1 MVTTRLVQRM
11 KQGDASMDNVL
22 KLRLIDG
29 KKTETLSNRSNEAL
43 MLLCAEDDLQA
54 FTRLV
59 SRNEVPVRRFC
70 FGMLGNWAS
79 AEEAAQDTFL
89 KLWMSRKR
97 YRHSD
102 KFRAYL
108 FTIARNRCISLIR
121 RRRVLSFVGLSSA
134 SSVAAETRGND
145 ARLDEAERNAILH
158 AAISKLPPKLR
169 AALLLRY
176 IEEMSYDEIAEVV
189 GKNTSTVRSRVHYG
203 LKVLADRLPEEVC
216 TWQS

>member
-1 MVTTRLVQRM
+1 M
-11 KQGDASMDNVL
+11 GNVL

-29 KKTETLSNRSNEAL
+29 KETGTLGNRSDEAL

-59 SRNEVPVRRFC
+59 SRNEAPVRRFC

-158 AAISKLPPKLR
+158 AAISKLPTKLR

-216 TWQS
+216 TWHS